1 MKINNNPE
9 QLKELIVA
17 QAAELA
23 SLRAELA
30 DEKAA
35 KDLWYRLKC
44 EESDRLAKTQAAYD
58 GMEELY
64 AQRGDR
70 IKELEVMLAN
80 WRELDAPTAGGTPA
94 VEMEAHNG

>member
-35 KDLWYRLKC
+35 KDLWYNLKC
-44 EESDRLAKTQAAYD
+44 EESDRLAKTLAAHD
-58 GMEELY
+58 GMEKLY

-70 IKELEVMLAN
+70 IKELEATLAS
-80 WRELDAPTAGGTPA
+80 WQAPAVCMGAGTPG